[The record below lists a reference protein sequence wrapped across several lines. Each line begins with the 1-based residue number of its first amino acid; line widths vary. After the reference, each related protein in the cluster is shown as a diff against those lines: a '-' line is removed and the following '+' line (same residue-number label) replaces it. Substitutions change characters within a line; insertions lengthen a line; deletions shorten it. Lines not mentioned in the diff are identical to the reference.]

1 MAAHRSLRF
10 YPAGR
15 GKKRRI
21 VVARL
26 VTGRRE
32 EREYPD
38 TMFFAIGDILSDGAE
53 VVELPYPNDIDEDLI
68 ATWTYEDEYDL
79 ID

>member
-15 GKKRRI
+15 GEKRRI

-38 TMFFAIGDILSDGAE
+38 TMFFAIGDILSDGAK
-53 VVELPYPNDIDEDLI
+53 VIELPYPDDIDEDLI
-68 ATWTYEDEYDL
+68 ATGTYEDEYDL